1 MVERRLVV
9 GRSVALGATALLAV
23 GPSIVKISDLPEARF
38 VLWRLVLAA
47 VFYGL
52 ISMASGDRPS
62 RSELRHALWGGLV
75 FAVNLVFFVAAM
87 RRTSAANAV
96 VIGALQPV
104 VLLGLA
110 GPLFGERPRRA
121 LYGWSLLAIGGVA
134 VAMYGSE
141 GDGVATRFGD
151 LLALVGML
159 LFCLYY
165 VVSKRAR
172 TEVGSVSY
180 QLGLTVVAALVM
192 VPVALVSGHGVAP
205 PSGGDWWPVA
215 LMALI
220 PGTGHLLINYAH
232 AHVPLA
238 LMGLI
243 NLLFVALVPFY
254 AWWLVGETL
263 GGLQAVGVGLVI
275 ATLAMVVA
283 RPVEQSVSTG

>member
-1 MVERRLVV
+1 
-9 GRSVALGATALLAV
+9 
-23 GPSIVKISDLPEARF
+23 VKISDLPEARF

-283 RPVEQSVSTG
+283 RPVEQSVPTG

>member
-1 MVERRLVV
+1 M
-9 GRSVALGATALLAV
+9 
-23 GPSIVKISDLPEARF
+23 
-38 VLWRLVLAA
+38 
-47 VFYGL
+47 
-52 ISMASGDRPS
+52 
-62 RSELRHALWGGLV
+62 
-75 FAVNLVFFVAAM
+75 
-87 RRTSAANAV
+87 
-96 VIGALQPV
+96 
-104 VLLGLA
+104 
-110 GPLFGERPRRA
+110 
-121 LYGWSLLAIGGVA
+121 
-134 VAMYGSE
+134 AMYGSE

-180 QLGLTVVAALVM
+180 QLGLTLVAALVM
-192 VPVALVSGHGVAP
+192 VPMALVSGHGVAP
-205 PSGGDWWPVA
+205 PSGEDWWPVA

-254 AWWLVGETL
+254 AWWLVDEVL

-283 RPVEQSVSTG
+283 RPVEPSVPTG